1 MEDDEPE
8 LSYEQIEDIVKQSLI
23 KVLGKATWD
32 SDNIDN
38 YTHNLVN
45 TVLNQIYGT
54 YQSAAPGIKILV
66 SAQFEQKNGAFSCV
80 TTSSYMHPADIL
92 CKVPWANNNMRVMVQ
107 VAVLHANASEENAKL
122 EDY

>member
-23 KVLGKATWD
+23 KVLGKTTWD
-32 SDNIDN
+32 PEKIDIHTN
-38 YTHNLVN
+38 NLVN

-54 YQSAAPGIKILV
+54 YQSTAPSIKILV

-80 TTSSYMHPADIL
+80 TTSSFMHAADIL
-92 CKVPWANNNMRVMVQ
+92 CKVPW
-107 VAVLHANASEENAKL
+107 
-122 EDY
+122 